1 MRPRAWSSC
10 LRCSGFLALTYTV
23 VSSAFGQVYFLKFDF
38 FMWILLRHKQDRLGA
53 NCRFSTFGIGRWSL
67 RMTTRGVLCT
77 FLGAAAA
84 VAAVKR
90 SDREIY
96 HLFDL
101 FVSSLTLLP
110 MLYAR
115 LVCFKHCGQ
124 NCFEVVFWSQ
134 KKSRNVLTYYG
145 DWNADGSQAKLL

>member
-1 MRPRAWSSC
+1 MQEKFKQEIQIQK
-10 LRCSGFLALTYTV
+10 LYEQKLGFFSNQIT
-23 VSSAFGQVYFLKFDF
+23 SSAVNVYISHSVERRAIFWSNVHTFWSLISLCEFCLDTS
-38 FMWILLRHKQDRLGA
+38 KQDRLGA

-115 LVCFKHCGQ
+115 LVCFKQFGQ
-124 NCFEVVFWSQ
+124 NLF
-134 KKSRNVLTYYG
+134 
-145 DWNADGSQAKLL
+145 

>member
-1 MRPRAWSSC
+1 
-10 LRCSGFLALTYTV
+10 
-23 VSSAFGQVYFLKFDF
+23 
-38 FMWILLRHKQDRLGA
+38 
-53 NCRFSTFGIGRWSL
+53 
-67 RMTTRGVLCT
+67 MTTRGVLCT

-115 LVCFKHCGQ
+115 LVCFKQFGQ
-124 NCFEVVFWSQ
+124 NLF
-134 KKSRNVLTYYG
+134 
-145 DWNADGSQAKLL
+145 